1 MNLETKNSL
10 KSLKSLS
17 IDNFIV
23 YSNSSNPSSVKSLNV
38 IETNFSFGNNQKQAI
53 ITPPTQDL
61 NMNKLKCYFK
71 VNDVQVQSDIL
82 PNDSALNI
90 ASRIMAL

>member
-53 ITPPTQDL
+53 TTPPIQDL

-90 ASRIMAL
+90 ASKIMSQ

>member
-53 ITPPTQDL
+53 ITPPIQDL

-90 ASRIMAL
+90 ASRIMTL